1 MPRYRYTGKNF
12 EGQPVEGSA
21 NAVDVSGLESRLL
34 NQGVCLESARPSLS
48 GFRQQLM
55 RRFKSAE
62 LTRITRQLQILL
74 KSRIAVVDGLELVAD
89 QIKDRTLKSVFE
101 SIIGQVESGR
111 TLAESFQDYPIL
123 FDELYTSMVKA
134 GESSGQLDF
143 AFDNIASYREKHE
156 ATARKVK
163 SAMAYPLLVV
173 VVAAMVVSALVL
185 YVVPVFSSMYE
196 NFDAELPA
204 LTQLVVQVSNAVRD
218 NLAYYVTAGVVMAVI
233 LVGLSLT
240 RRSQYFFHTL
250 IVRLPLLRNLTIK
263 LITARF
269 CRTMGTLLTSG
280 VDILI
285 ALDIASKTT
294 GNRYVS
300 SRIEPAA
307 LQLVEG
313 KSLTEALEKTN
324 VFPKAVLRLS
334 ASGEKTGQLGEMLSR
349 AADYYENETDSEIT
363 TLTTLIEPLIIIIL
377 GVFVAFIL
385 VAMYLP
391 LFELVGTM

>member
-1 MPRYRYTGKNF
+1 MPRYRYTGKSL
-12 EGQPVEGSA
+12 EGNLVEGSA
-21 NAVDVSGLESRLL
+21 TADNQPDLSAKLL
-34 NQGVCLESARPSLS
+34 NQGICLESARPSLS
-48 GFRQQLM
+48 GLQQQLI

-62 LTRITRQLQILL
+62 LTRVTRQLHILL
-74 KSRIAVVDGLELVAD
+74 KSRISVVEGLELVAD
-89 QIKDRTLKSVFE
+89 QIKDRVLKSVFE

-111 TLAESFQDYPIL
+111 TLAESFQDYPVL
-123 FDELYTSMVKA
+123 FDELYVSMVKA

-156 ATARKVK
+156 ATARKVR

-204 LTQLVVQVSNAVRD
+204 LTQLVVQISNAVRD
-218 NLAYYVTAGVVMAVI
+218 NLTYYVTIGVAWFVTLI
-233 LVGLSLT
+233 GLSLT
-240 RRSQYFFHTL
+240 RRSQYLLHTL
-250 IVRLPLLRNLTIK
+250 IVRMPLFRNLTIK

-269 CRTMGTLLTSG
+269 CRTMGTLLSSG

-294 GNRYVS
+294 GNRYVT
-300 SRIEPAA
+300 SRIEPAG

-324 VFPKAVLRLS
+324 IFPKAVLRLS

-363 TLTTLIEPLIIIIL
+363 TLTTLIEPMIIIIL